1 MLAVLCT
8 YSEFRRMSDQY
19 DRVAECPID
28 VYVASNMPYEYPYK
42 LVKPEHACTPVVDSA
57 ETVIMD
63 SGIRNESIG
72 NIDVLDLAH
81 KYDADMVV
89 GKDYLHNQDRT
100 TASIKEFL
108 RQWETHDC
116 RATPLVPLQPPHHEH
131 YQELSGHY
139 HYLLGGM
146 AFDYE
151 TSEIINAVERFREV
165 AGNGPYVH
173 LLGVGANPKL
183 MDYLASNPE
192 VVQSLDCSTPEQCA
206 INGNIYDVELKQ
218 EPYKIRTGN
227 GSSRTRAGLAQHLA
241 YTLCDAIRMRHEN
254 QQQSRLATFCD

>member
-1 MLAVLCT
+1 
-8 YSEFRRMSDQY
+8 MSRQY
-19 DRVAECPID
+19 ERVDACPID

-63 SGIRNESIG
+63 SGIQNEDVS
-72 NIDVLDLAH
+72 NADVLDLAH
-81 KYDADMVV
+81 KHDADMVV
-89 GKDYLHNQDRT
+89 AKDYLHNQSRT
-100 TASIKEFL
+100 TVSIKDFL

-131 YQELSGHY
+131 YQELSGQY

-151 TSEIINAVERFREV
+151 TSEIISAVEKFRSA

-183 MDYLASNPE
+183 MDYLADNPDM
-192 VVQSLDCSTPEQCA
+192 VQSIDCSTPEQCA
-206 INGNIYDVELKQ
+206 INGNIYDVELRQ
-218 EPYKIRTGN
+218 ENYQIRTGE
-227 GSSRTRAGLAQHLA
+227 GSSRTRFGLAQHLA
-241 YTLCDAIRMRHEN
+241 YTLCDSIRMRYED
-254 QQQSRLATFCD
+254 QEQSRLAAFA